1 MELNL
6 IKEIVVSVLYE
17 VVKVHLTFYV
27 TTNLKNNLRSYVN
40 VIVKIYYVLLSYSSK
55 SQDPAD
61 VKLTETVMCLPHP
74 TFENIKLLLSD

>member
-27 TTNLKNNLRSYVN
+27 TTNLNNLRSYVN

-61 VKLTETVMCLPHP
+61 VKLTETVTCLPHP
-74 TFENIKLLLSD
+74 TFENINLLLSD